1 MNVFHKVA
9 LQGLLKSRTRTVV
22 TIVGVMLSTAMFT
35 AIATFG
41 TSLVQYMIN
50 VEIAKGGSWHIVFS
64 GVALSELQ
72 QWESDEEVAES
83 AVFENIGYAV
93 LEGAG
98 EKKADKPY
106 LFVAGFRDETYDA
119 LPVTMISGRLPANR
133 AEVIV
138 PANSIAAVTGI
149 RFSEG
154 DVLTLAVGDRAQA
167 ETGAVLTQSI
177 PYTEGETLVHTTEK
191 TYTVVG
197 TFERPGF
204 EIHPSAGYTV
214 ITKADEG
221 NPAGSCSFYA
231 ALKNPRSVQ
240 DYADGK
246 SAESPY
252 TLNEGLLRFM
262 GVSDNKIFNALLFTV
277 GGVLAAIVMTGSV
290 FLIYNSFHI
299 SLNERVHQ
307 FGILMS
313 VGATGKQLQ
322 ESVLFEGI
330 CIGIVGIPLGVLLG
344 IVSIWLLLPVVSQTF
359 ANILNSKA
367 SLTLAVSVPILA
379 LSAVLSLITILISA
393 YIPAKKAVSTPVM
406 ECIRQTNDIKM
417 EAKAVKTG
425 KSAWKRYGLEGT
437 LALKNFKRN
446 KKRYR
451 SIVLS
456 LTLSVILTV
465 TGNAF
470 STALKQIGGAYTAE
484 QADGDIMFSTQAM
497 SEEQF
502 LALYDKIKDV
512 DGVYRSSWQADPVY
526 LAEIEDFPEDF
537 LTSYRAA
544 MGDDSTGSAQQFA
557 MYCIFIED
565 DIFYEYVDR
574 LGLPRE
580 EYSGEDAKV
589 FLCVMD
595 AQEHNTFFAGT
606 SMNVTLMS
614 SSGGETKT
622 ICATFEDDYPLD
634 SVQVLDGTDVSR
646 YVFTMTAPLSMKPQF
661 DAVDTVDG
669 GVLLGALLWSS
680 APEQTLSAVQAV
692 LTDEGVTRDYML
704 FNLSQAFGTFRN
716 LTFVIDVFTYI
727 FVFMISLI
735 AVANVFNTISTN
747 IRLRRRE
754 LAMLRSVGMSDRSFN
769 SMMRFECA
777 FYGIRTLLYG
787 VPAATLL
794 SWMIHKVIMSIEEV
808 DEAFRFPWAAMGIS
822 VLGVFCIVFITMMY
836 AVSKIKKEN
845 IIDALRDDNA

>member
-1 MNVFHKVA
+1 MNIFHKVA

-22 TIVGVMLSTAMFT
+22 TIIGVMLSTAMFA

-41 TSLVQYMIN
+41 TSLVQYMVN
-50 VEIAKGGSWHIVFS
+50 TEIAMGGNWHVAFS
-64 GVALSELQ
+64 DVDVSELQ
-72 QWESDEEVAES
+72 QWAKDAEVAES
-83 AVFENIGYAV
+83 TAFENIGYAV

-106 LFVAGFRDETYDA
+106 LFVAGFFDETYDV
-119 LPVTMISGRLPANR
+119 LPVTMISGRRPANSG
-133 AEVIV
+133 EVIV

-154 DVLTLAVGDRAQA
+154 DVLTLAVGKRVQA
-167 ETGAVLTQSI
+167 GTGMILTQSN
-177 PYTEGETLVHTTEK
+177 PYIEGETLADTTER

-204 EIHPSAGYTV
+204 EIRPSAGYTV
-214 ITKADEG
+214 ITKSDEE
-221 NPAGSCSFYA
+221 NPADRCSFYA
-231 ALKNPRSVQ
+231 ALKNPRQVQ
-240 DYADGK
+240 AYADGR
-246 SAESPY
+246 SADSPY
-252 TLNEGLLRFM
+252 ALNEGLLRFM
-262 GVSDNKIFNALLFTV
+262 GVSDNKVFNAILYTV
-277 GGVLAAIVMTGSV
+277 GGVLAVIVMTGSV

-313 VGATGKQLQ
+313 VGATGRQLR
-322 ESVLFEGI
+322 ESVLFEGV
-330 CIGIVGIPLGVLLG
+330 CIGIVGIPCGVLLG
-344 IVSIWLLLPVVSQTF
+344 IVSIWLLLPVVSRNF
-359 ANILNSKA
+359 ANILNSGV
-367 SLTLAVSVPILA
+367 SLTLAVSVPILV
-379 LSAVLSLITILISA
+379 LSAVLSLITILLSA

-406 ECIRQTNDIKM
+406 ECIRQTNEIRTD
-417 EAKAVKTG
+417 AKEVKTG

-451 SIVLS
+451 SIVFS
-456 LTLSVILTV
+456 LTLSVVLAV

-470 STALKQIGGAYTAE
+470 SKSLKQLASRYTAE
-484 QADGDIMFSTQAM
+484 QADGDVMFAAQDL

-502 LALYDKIKDV
+502 LRIYDRIKETE
-512 DGVYRSSWQADPVY
+512 GVYRSTWQADPVY
-526 LAEIEDFPEDF
+526 SAVTEELPEEF
-537 LTSYRAA
+537 LSSYRAA
-544 MGDDSTGSAQQFA
+544 MNDDSTGSVQQLTFYA
-557 MYCIFIED
+557 MFIED
-565 DIFYEYVDR
+565 DIFYEFVDQ

-580 EYSGEDAKV
+580 EYSGEDGKV
-589 FLCVMD
+589 FICAMD
-595 AQEHNTFFAGT
+595 SREHTTFFAGS
-606 SMNVTLMS
+606 SMNFTLMS
-614 SSGGETKT
+614 SSGERTRT
-622 ICATFEDDYPLD
+622 ICGTFEDDYPLD
-634 SVQVLDGTDVSR
+634 GVYMLEDDPA
-646 YVFTMTAPLSMKPQF
+646 YVFCMTAPLSMKPQF
-661 DAVDTVDG
+661 DADLTADG
-669 GVLLGALLWSS
+669 CVRMGALLWSTT
-680 APEQTLSAVQAV
+680 PEQTLAAVQAV
-692 LTDEGVTRDYML
+692 LTDEDATRDYL
-704 FNLSQAFGTFRN
+704 LLNLSQAFELFRN

-727 FVFMISLI
+727 FVFMIALI

-787 VPAATLL
+787 IPAAALL
-794 SWMIHKVIMSIEEV
+794 SWAIHRTIASIEEMDDV
-808 DEAFRFPWAAMGIS
+808 AFSFPWAAMGIS
-822 VLGVFCIVFITMMY
+822 VLGVFGIVFITMMY

>member
-1 MNVFHKVA
+1 MNIFHKVA

-50 VEIAKGGSWHIVFS
+50 VEIAKGGNWHIAFS
-64 GVALSELQ
+64 GVASSELQ
-72 QWESDEEVAES
+72 QWESDAEVAES

-119 LPVTMISGRLPANR
+119 LPVTMISGRLPENSG
-133 AEVIV
+133 EVIV
-138 PANSIAAVTGI
+138 PANSIATVTGI

-191 TYTVVG
+191 SYTVVG

-214 ITKADEG
+214 ITKADDG
-221 NPAGSCSFYA
+221 NPADSCSFYA
-231 ALKNPRSVQ
+231 ALKNPRRVQ

-262 GVSDNKIFNALLFTV
+262 GISDNKIFNTILYTV

-290 FLIYNSFHI
+290 FLIYNSFNI

-313 VGATGKQLQ
+313 VGATGRQLQ
-322 ESVLFEGI
+322 ESVLFEGV
-330 CIGIVGIPLGVLLG
+330 CIGVAGIPLGVLLG
-344 IVSIWLLLPVVSQTF
+344 IASIWLLLPVVSQNF
-359 ANILNSKA
+359 ANVLNSRVPLA
-367 SLTLAVSVPILA
+367 LAVSVPILA

-406 ECIRQTNDIKM
+406 ECIRQTNEIRT
-417 EAKAVKTG
+417 EAKEVRTG

-451 SIVLS
+451 SIVFS
-456 LTLSVILTV
+456 LTLSVVLTV

-470 STALKQIGGAYTAE
+470 SKSLKQLADRYTAE
-484 QADGDIMFSTQAM
+484 QADGDVMFVTQDL

-502 LALYDKIKDV
+502 LRIYDKIKDTE
-512 DGVYRSSWQADPVY
+512 GVYRSTWQADPVF
-526 LAEIEDFPEDF
+526 LATTGELPEEF
-537 LTSYRAA
+537 LSSYRAA
-544 MGDDSTGSAQQFA
+544 MGDDSTGSVQQLTLYA
-557 MYCIFIED
+557 MFIED
-565 DIFYEYVDR
+565 AIFYEFVDQ
-574 LGLPRE
+574 LELPRE
-580 EYSGEDAKV
+580 EYGGEEGKV
-589 FLCVMD
+589 FICAMD
-595 AQEHNTFFAGT
+595 SEEHTTFFAGS
-606 SMNVTLMS
+606 SMNFTLMS
-614 SSGGETKT
+614 SSGEQTKT
-622 ICATFEDDYPLD
+622 ICGTFEDNYPLD
-634 SVQVLDGTDVSR
+634 GVYILDDAPV
-646 YVFTMTAPLSMKPQF
+646 YVFCMTAPLSMKPQF
-661 DAVDTVDG
+661 DAVLTADG
-669 GVLLGALLWSS
+669 CIRMGAFLWST
-680 APEQTLSAVQAV
+680 APEQTLAAVQAV
-692 LTDEGVTRDYML
+692 LADEDVTGDYLL
-704 FNLSQAFGTFRN
+704 FNLSQAFELFRN

-777 FYGIRTLLYG
+777 FYGIRTLLFG
-787 VPAATLL
+787 IPIAALL
-794 SWMIHKVIMSIEEV
+794 SWAIHMTIISLEEM
-808 DEAFRFPWAAMGIS
+808 DDITFSFPWAAMGFS

-836 AVSKIKKEN
+836 AVGKIKKEN

>member
-1 MNVFHKVA
+1 MNIFHKVA
-9 LQGLLKSRTRTVV
+9 LQGLLKNRTRTVV

-41 TSLVQYMIN
+41 TSLVQYMVN
-50 VEIAKGGSWHIVFS
+50 TEIAMGGNWHIVFS
-64 GVALSELQ
+64 DVDSSRLQ
-72 QWESDEEVAES
+72 RWEKDAEVAQS

-93 LEGAG
+93 LDGAG
-98 EKKADKPY
+98 EKKADKSY
-106 LFVAGFRDETYDA
+106 LFVVGFRDETYDT
-119 LPVTMISGRLPANR
+119 LPVTMISGRCPENSG
-133 AEVIV
+133 EVIV
-138 PANSIAAVTGI
+138 PANSIATVTGI

-154 DVLTLAVGDRAQA
+154 DVLTLVVGNRVQA
-167 ETGAVLTQSI
+167 GTGMILTQSN
-177 PYTEGETLVHTTEK
+177 PYTEGETLVDMTEK

-221 NPAGSCSFYA
+221 NPADSCSFYV
-231 ALKNPRSVQ
+231 ALKNPRKVQ
-240 DYADGK
+240 NYADSK

-262 GVSDNKIFNALLFTV
+262 GVSDNKVFNAILCTV
-277 GGVLAAIVMTGSV
+277 GGVLAAIVMVGSV
-290 FLIYNSFHI
+290 FLIYNSFNI

-313 VGATGKQLQ
+313 VGATGRQLK

-330 CIGIVGIPLGVLLG
+330 CISIVGIPFGVLLG
-344 IVSIWLLLPVVSQTF
+344 IVSIWLLLPVVSQNF
-359 ANILNSKA
+359 ANILSSKV
-367 SLTLAVSVPILA
+367 SLTLAVSIPILA
-379 LSAVLSLITILISA
+379 LSVVLSLITILISA

-406 ECIRQTNDIKM
+406 ECIRQTNEIKTQ
-417 EAKAVKTG
+417 AKEVKTG
-425 KSAWKRYGLEGT
+425 RSAWKHYGLEGT

-451 SIVLS
+451 SIVFS
-456 LTLSVILTV
+456 LTLSVVLAV

-470 STALKQIGGAYTAE
+470 SNVLKQLAGRYTAE
-484 QADGDIMFSTQAM
+484 QADGDVMFSTKDL

-512 DGVYRSSWQADPVY
+512 DGVYRSTWQADPVY
-526 LAEIEDFPEDF
+526 LAATEEFPEEF
-537 LTSYRAA
+537 LYSYRAA
-544 MGDDSTGSAQQFA
+544 MSDDSTGSVQQFA
-557 MYCIFIED
+557 LYCMFIED

-595 AQEHNTFFAGT
+595 AKEHTTFFADS

-614 SSGGETKT
+614 LSGGQTKT

-634 SVQVLDGTDVSR
+634 SVQVLDDDPR
-646 YVFTMTAPLSMKPQF
+646 YIFCMTAPLSMKPQF

-669 GVLLGALLWSS
+669 CALMGAFLWSRT
-680 APEQTLSAVQAV
+680 PEQTLSAVQSV
-692 LTDEGVTRDYML
+692 LTDEGVTKDYLL
-704 FNLSQAFGTFRN
+704 FNLSQAFELFRN

-769 SMMRFECA
+769 SMMRFECV

-787 VPAATLL
+787 IPIATLL
-794 SWMIHKVIMSIEEV
+794 SWAIHKTITSLEEMEDV
-808 DEAFRFPWAAMGIS
+808 AFTFPWAAMGIS
-822 VLGVFCIVFITMMY
+822 VLGVFCIVLITMMY

>member
-1 MNVFHKVA
+1 MNIFHKVA
-9 LQGLLKSRTRTVV
+9 LQGLLKSRTRTIV
-22 TIVGVMLSTAMFT
+22 TIIGVMLSTAMFT

-50 VEIAKGGSWHIVFS
+50 GEIAKGGNWHIVFS
-64 GVALSELQ
+64 GVASSELQ
-72 QWESDEEVAES
+72 QWESDEKVAES

-98 EKKADKPY
+98 DKKADKPY
-106 LFVAGFRDETYDA
+106 LFVVGFRDETYDV
-119 LPVTMISGRLPANR
+119 LPVAMISGRLPENS

-138 PANSIAAVTGI
+138 PANSIAIVTGI
-149 RFSEG
+149 RLSEG

-177 PYTEGETLVHTTEK
+177 PYTEGEMLVDTVEK

-197 TFERPGF
+197 TFDKPGF
-204 EIHPSAGYTV
+204 EVHPSAGYTV
-214 ITKADEG
+214 ITKADEE
-221 NPAGSCSFYA
+221 NPADSCSFYA
-231 ALKNPRSVQ
+231 ALKNPCRLQ
-240 DYADGK
+240 DYADSK

-262 GVSDNKIFNALLFTV
+262 GISDNKIFNTLLFTV
-277 GGVLAAIVMTGSV
+277 GGILAAIVMTGSV
-290 FLIYNSFHI
+290 FLIYNSFNI

-313 VGATGKQLQ
+313 IGATGRQLK
-322 ESVLFEGI
+322 ESVLFEGL
-330 CIGIVGIPLGVLLG
+330 CIGIAGIPFGVLLG
-344 IVSIWLLLPVVSQTF
+344 IGSIWMLIPVVSQRF
-359 ANILNSKA
+359 SDMFENNNA
-367 SLTLAVSVPILA
+367 SLKLAVSVPILA

-406 ECIRQTNDIKM
+406 ECIRQTNEIRT
-417 EAKAVKTG
+417 EARAVKTG
-425 KSAWKRYGLEGT
+425 RSAWKCYGLEGT

-451 SIVLS
+451 SIVFS
-456 LTLSVILTV
+456 LTLSVVLTV

-470 STALKQIGGAYTAE
+470 STALKQIDGAYAAE
-484 QADGDIMFSTQAM
+484 TADGDIMFSIRDL

-502 LALYDKIKDV
+502 RALYDKIKAV
-512 DGVYRSSWQADPVY
+512 DGVYRSTWQADMVY
-526 LAEIEDFPEDF
+526 LAETGEFPEEF
-537 LTSYRAA
+537 LSGYRAA
-544 MGDDSTGSAQQFA
+544 MSDDSTGRTQQFTV
-557 MYCIFIED
+557 YCMFIED

-589 FLCVMD
+589 FLCALD
-595 AQEHNTFFAGT
+595 GKEDTTFFAGS
-606 SMNVTLMS
+606 SMNITLTS
-614 SSGGETKT
+614 LTGGETKT

-634 SVQVLDGTDVSR
+634 SVQVLDEVPR
-646 YVFTMTAPLSMKPQF
+646 YQFTMTAPLSMKPQF

-669 GVLLGALLWSS
+669 GVLMGALLWSS
-680 APEQTLSAVQAV
+680 TPDETLSAVQAV
-692 LTDEGVTRDYML
+692 LAGEGTVKDYML
-704 FNLSQAFGTFRN
+704 LNLARAFESFRN
-716 LTFVIDVFTYI
+716 VTFVVDVFTYI

-777 FYGIRTLLYG
+777 FYGIRTFLYG

-794 SWMIHKVIMSIEEV
+794 SWLIHKGVMSIEERE
-808 DEAFRFPWAAMGIS
+808 DIAFRFPWVAMGIS